1 MIQELFP
8 QVKVICLSYENGYD
22 NKIFF
27 LKLDGQDPPY
37 WIQGFDKGGHFT
49 NFTVVIIDE
58 LARNF
63 QEVDKAKFN
72 LNSSERIT
80 DR

>member
-8 QVKVICLSYENGYD
+8 QVKVLAFGYD
-22 NKIFF
+22 WFDIKILF
-27 LKLDGQDPPY
+27 KIDGQDPPY

-72 LNSSERIT
+72 LNTSERIL